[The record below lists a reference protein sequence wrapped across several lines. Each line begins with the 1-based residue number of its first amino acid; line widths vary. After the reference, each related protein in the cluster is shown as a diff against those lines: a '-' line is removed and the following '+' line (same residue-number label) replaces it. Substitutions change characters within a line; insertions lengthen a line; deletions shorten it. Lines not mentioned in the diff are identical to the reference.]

1 MKITF
6 LGTGTSCGVP
16 EIGCHC
22 PVCTSTDPRDKRLRS
37 SALIETQGER
47 ILIDC
52 GPDFRQQMLPL
63 PFAPISGI
71 LLTHEHYDHMGGIDD
86 LRPFCRFG
94 SVTIWSE
101 AYVNAAIRQRIPY
114 CFAEHKY
121 PGIPQ
126 INLKEV
132 QAFQPLHIG
141 KVEVLPLRVIHGKL
155 PILGFRI
162 EQMAYLTDCLT
173 VPAETKAELRNIDTL
188 IVSALRDKPHP
199 THQTLSEALALIEE
213 LQPRRAYLIH
223 PSHEIGLHAAVQAKL
238 PANVQLAYDGL
249 EIEV

>member
-94 SVTIWSE
+94 AVTIWGE
-101 AYVNAAIRQRIPY
+101 AYVNATIRQRIPY
-114 CFAEHKY
+114 CFTEHKY

-126 INLKEV
+126 IELMEV
-132 QAFQPLHIG
+132 HVFQPLRIG
-141 KVEVLPLRVIHGKL
+141 KAEVLPLRVIHGKL

-173 VPAETKAELRNIDTL
+173 LPSETKDELRNIDTL

-213 LQPRRAYLIH
+213 LHPRRAYLIH

-249 EIEV
+249 AIEV